1 MKWYEMLNYLKNA
14 FLNGI
19 FFLSVSLIYRKPTS
33 TECISTKQTFV
44 KSISLNKYWNIDSKH
59 TLKLNKTFMINAEI
73 QPMFAHLPHVLFK
86 KNFIWNS
93 YLSLHLRLT
102 RINSL
107 FYICFFKITC
117 YNQNK
122 VTNREKNA
130 QGNSIKRADWIIE
143 WNEFP

>member
-1 MKWYEMLNYLKNA
+1 MIWDVELFEKRVFERN
-14 FLNGI
+14 I
-19 FFLSVSLIYRKPTS
+19 FF
-33 TECISTKQTFV
+33 ISKFDISKTDQHRMYLNIKNFNRKQTFV
-44 KSISLNKYWNIDSKH
+44 KSIPLNKYWNIDSKH

-73 QPMFAHLPHVLFK
+73 QPLFAHLPHVLFK
-86 KNFIWNS
+86 RFAL
-93 YLSLHLRLT
+93 LSLHLRLT

-122 VTNREKNA
+122 VTNREKTA